1 MAQPF
6 ALENL
11 ASKVGLSQKRA
22 TQDYYDA
29 KANEATDLLEKEIDA
44 MQKKASKK
52 TGFVDKMFG
61 DFGGAVKTGVTMLNP
76 VLGLLVGG
84 LDTITSQQ
92 DLKEMIK
99 NAGRGINI
107 PARFKG
113 TFLEDYLT
121 GGMMQGQAGL
131 KQNLKGRKQADLI
144 TNLLSMIPTAVSAAK
159 GLGPLQK
166 LDAVKSQNM
175 TSNILEAGTKT
186 GEMADDIMVG
196 APRAKFGNSILD
208 VVESAKSDYDIT
220 DILKTAEKTNLGNIV
235 SKINKIALPYTGGA
249 LNVKNLTTPLVKG
262 GKMATALS
270 TPGMYAPILQNLL
283 QDYLMGSPEEPV
295 MTRAQAPKFY

>member
-22 TQDYYDA
+22 TQDYFDA
-29 KANEATDLLEKEIDA
+29 RAKEATDLLEKALDA

-144 TNLLSMIPTAVSAAK
+144 TNLVSMIPTAVSAAK
-159 GLGPLQK
+159 TLPL
-166 LDAVKSQNM
+166 
-175 TSNILEAGTKT
+175 TKT
-186 GEMADDIMVG
+186 TSEMVNLGAGETIMDQG
-196 APRAKFGNSILD
+196 GLASI
-208 VVESAKSDYDIT
+208 EGQAMKNIT
-220 DILKTAEKTNLGNIV
+220 SPTKLGNIV
-235 SKINKIALPYTGGA
+235 SKINQTALPYTSGA
-249 LNVKNLTTPLVKG
+249 LNVGDLTTPLFEG